1 MAHSIKVDN
10 GKETKYKSRP
20 DINARSEEVKVR
32 PDWNQID
39 PNAPDYIKNKTHGP
53 GYINEIDNPCELNIE
68 VMLGGNYTV
77 MSSDGGSFPESE
89 KYALMSATC
98 HKFDGESNSTSS
110 MMDITECP
118 YFIVPAGVISDEE
131 TYGYGNPFLYG
142 CGEDN
147 GLAIAVVKNSSNSG
161 LGCSVKIKDIS
172 SFYGTEENGYI
183 IVCIGTNYKFG
194 DLTLDEKYIPDSIAR
209 KSDISD
215 YAHSLDY
222 DYSKRINIDSETNEI
237 TIVSN
242 YEYGDL
248 PISDL
253 CISVACKVSSPSD
266 IKLSIKLSYYTSN
279 ESQQTNIT
287 RTKTIGTIT
296 ESNTW
301 LVWDGYLYKNKFG
314 QLQIDHISSILPAN
328 TSNSA
333 IINMEDVPIKRDIY
347 GKGNKSS
354 IPEKFVCVTEIK
366 ITTDGA
372 SFTSGRIDVVGKEM
386 R

>member
-1 MAHSIKVDN
+1 MAHSIKINN
-10 GKETKYKSRP
+10 GKETKYRSRP

-53 GYINEIDNPCELNIE
+53 ASTNEINDPSELNIE
-68 VMLGGNYTV
+68 VM
-77 MSSDGGSFPESE
+77 SDGYYTAMSYTGRSFPESE
-89 KYALMSATC
+89 KGVLMSATYF
-98 HKFDGESNSTSS
+98 KFIDEENVASN
-110 MMDITECP
+110 MMETTKCP
-118 YFIVPAGVISDEE
+118 YFIVPAGVVSEEE

-147 GLAIAVVKNSSNSG
+147 GIGMAIIKVNNEYIKYEA
-161 LGCSVKIKDIS
+161 KIKDIS
-172 SFYGTEENGYI
+172 SFYGTGESGYI
-183 IVCIGTNYKFG
+183 ICYIGTDYKVA
-194 DLTLDEKYIPDSIAR
+194 DLPLDEKYIPDSIAR

-222 DYSKRINIDSETNEI
+222 DYSKHINIDSETNEI
-237 TIVSN
+237 TIISN
-242 YEYGDL
+242 YEGNDL
-248 PISDL
+248 PMSDF

-279 ESQQTNIT
+279 ESQTTNIT
-287 RTKTIGTIT
+287 STKTIGTIT

-301 LVWDGYLYKNKFG
+301 LVWDGHLYKNNFG

-333 IINMEDVPIKRDIY
+333 RINMEDVPIKRDIR
-347 GKGNKSS
+347 GKGNKSA
-354 IPEKFVCVTEIK
+354 IPENFVWVYEIK

>member
-1 MAHSIKVDN
+1 MAHSIKIGN
-10 GKETKYKSRP
+10 GNETKYKSRP
-20 DINARSEEVKVR
+20 DINARSEEVKIR
-32 PDWNQID
+32 PDWNQINPD
-39 PNAPDYIKNKTHGP
+39 APDYIKNKTHGP
-53 GYINEIDNPCELNIE
+53 VYINKIDNPFELNIE
-68 VMLGGNYTV
+68 VMPGGNYTAMTADV
-77 MSSDGGSFPESE
+77 GSFPESE

-98 HKFDGESNSTSS
+98 YKFAGESDSTSS

-118 YFIVPAGVISDEE
+118 YFVVPAGVISDEE

-147 GLAIAVVKNSSNSG
+147 GLAIAVVKNSSASEI
-161 LGCSVKIKDIS
+161 GCSVKIKDIS
-172 SFYGTEENGYI
+172 SFYGTEESGYI
-183 IVCIGTNYKFG
+183 VVYIGTNYKVG
-194 DLTLDEKYIPDSIAR
+194 DLALDEKYIPDSIAR

-242 YEYGDL
+242 YEYRDL

-266 IKLSIKLSYYTSN
+266 IKLSIRLSYYTSN
-279 ESQQTNIT
+279 ESRLTNIT
-287 RTKTIGTIT
+287 STKTIGTIT

-301 LVWDGYLYKNKFG
+301 LVWDGHLYKNKFG

-333 IINMEDVPIKRDIY
+333 RINMEDAPIKRDIR
-347 GKGNKSS
+347 GKGNKSA
-354 IPEKFVCVTEIK
+354 IPENFVCVYEIK